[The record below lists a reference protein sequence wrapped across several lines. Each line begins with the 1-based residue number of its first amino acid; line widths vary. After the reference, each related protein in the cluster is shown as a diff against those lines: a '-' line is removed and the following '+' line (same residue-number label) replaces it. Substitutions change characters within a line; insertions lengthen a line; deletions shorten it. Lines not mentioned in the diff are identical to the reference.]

1 MTRPTDDAT
10 DGVDPITLTVLW
22 NRLVGIC
29 EEMGT
34 TLQRTGKSEAVSAGQ
49 DFSTA
54 LFDRHGRM
62 IAQGN
67 FSPGHLGSMPMV
79 LQHVT
84 DRFPTEELEPG
95 DGILLNDS
103 KMGSGHLPDFFL
115 VTPVFVD
122 DRLEGFTV
130 TTAHMI
136 DVGGLAPGSQAVDAE
151 EIYQEGL
158 RFFPTRIVRDDEI
171 QRWFEDVIR
180 ANSRVP
186 ETVLGD
192 VRAQQNANHRGR
204 SLYRDLCEEYGV
216 ETVYT
221 YLDEILDRS
230 EARIRQ
236 SLESIPDG
244 AYRFEDLLDDVGPGT
259 DPVDLSVT
267 ITVDGSDMVIDYGGS
282 DPATATGINSYLNY
296 TRAYSLFVFKS
307 VTEKH
312 LHQNEGVTRPLTVE
326 APPGSFFN
334 PELPTASGAR
344 PIISTRI
351 VDLNLGAL
359 AQAKPEAVTAAS
371 SHWANPNFDGV
382 DPDTGER
389 YIVYDVIV
397 GGVGAAAHKDGEE
410 GLVSSFNMSNIP
422 VEIHETRY
430 PVRIERLELIE
441 DSGGAGRHRGGL
453 GLRKDVTL
461 YGDDISVTNLMERT
475 DSRPWG
481 LQGGEPGD
489 RAEAI
494 LNPEGGSEPLHGKGE
509 YDLDS
514 GDTVS
519 FRVSGGGGFG
529 EPLHRDPEAV
539 LEDVRKGYV
548 SPDGAREA
556 YGVVI
561 ERVDGEYAVDEAAT
575 TALREERSD

>member
-1 MTRPTDDAT
+1 MTAET
-10 DGVDPITLTVLW
+10 DPITLTVLW

-67 FSPGHLGSMPMV
+67 FSPGHLGSMPIV
-79 LQHVT
+79 VEHVT
-84 DRFPTEELEPG
+84 DEFAPADLQPG

-115 VTPVFVD
+115 VTPIFVD
-122 DRLEGFTV
+122 DAVQGYAV

-136 DVGGLAPGSQAVDAE
+136 DVGGRAAGSQAVDAT

-158 RFFPTRIVRDDEI
+158 RFFPTRVVRDDEI
-171 QRWFEDVIR
+171 QDWFEQLVR

-204 SLYRDLCEEYGV
+204 VLFQDLCAEYGV
-216 ETVYT
+216 ERVYT
-221 YLDEILDRS
+221 YVEEILAQS
-230 EARIRQ
+230 ERQ
-236 SLESIPDG
+236 VRESVEEIPDG
-244 AYRFEDLLDDVGPGT
+244 EYTFDDILDDVGPGT
-259 DPVDLSVT
+259 ESVDLSVT
-267 ITVDGSDMVIDYGGS
+267 VTVDGSDMIFDYDGS
-282 DPATATGINSYLNY
+282 DPATDTGINSYLNY

-344 PIISTRI
+344 PIINTRI

-359 AQAKPEAVTAAS
+359 SRAIPEEVTAAS
-371 SHWANPNFDGV
+371 SHWANPNFSGR
-382 DPDTGER
+382 DPDSGDQF
-389 YIVYDVIV
+389 IVYDVIV
-397 GGVGAAAHKDGEE
+397 GGVGGAAHKDGEE
-410 GLVSSFNMSNIP
+410 GLVSSFNMTNIP

-430 PVRIERLELIE
+430 PVQIDRVELLQ
-441 DSGGAGRHRGGL
+441 DTGGAGRHRGGL
-453 GLRKDVTL
+453 GLRKDFTL
-461 YGDDISVTNLMERT
+461 FGADLSFTNLMERT
-475 DSRPWG
+475 NSRPWG
-481 LQGGEPGD
+481 LAGGEPGARG
-489 RAEAI
+489 RAI
-494 LNPEGGSEPLHGKGE
+494 RNPDGAAEELHGKGE
-509 YDLDS
+509 YELEE

-529 EPLHRDPEAV
+529 DPFEREPAKV
-539 LEDVRKGYV
+539 VADVEKGYV
-548 SPDGAREA
+548 SPAGARDA
-556 YGVVI
+556 YGVVVQ
-561 ERVDGEYAVDEAAT
+561 ETDDGYVVDETAT
-575 TALREERSD
+575 REHRADHH